1 MPPNES
7 VRPLLAAHT
16 MLPLEGSPGKWKLQN
31 ACIVYRM
38 GRSNTSVPEA
48 RLYGGGLSHWNYPVG
63 AKIFSRN
70 NLSANILGFS
80 EMRGYGLAGT
90 VLTEEQAGTLDLNRC
105 DQRANGLAVFL
116 ANNNIYHLNFHV
128 VTTFES
134 LRDHAGPNVIL
145 LPLIGRLSTDHE
157 PLTASKMHV
166 WEYSVRALTASTSK
180 ALVRDLHR
188 LFGAPCTCVG
198 HLWGD
203 TGAFEPRAVGART
216 RWAAFTHAA
225 LANSRFQLELHSA
238 AVPTRDTRLTY
249 VSRSSTR
256 RVVNEADL
264 FRLIFQLSPSARS
277 VQLETMTV
285 AEQMIAIASSRII
298 VAGHGAALAWL
309 PFLAGAQERAACIE
323 IVIPHHPAT
332 YKSRSMYSRLA
343 VAMAVHYQRIH
354 TKFANQ
360 TKCPGAKKKERA
372 ILKCDNEA
380 RVDDVQPAVQRALDF
395 IGRSRGPGSSGSNV
409 WCANLR
415 PCLAG
420 QIAPKELVRPLANTS
435 RPLLVP
441 VTMHSGADILRGSP
455 GKWEL
460 RHSCVAY
467 HRDHRNVTSV
477 QFISRSNIFAR
488 IDGFV
493 GSSPLAGVATVRP
506 MIYATELDGCDFV
519 GRVIAVSN
527 LRREVTEAKLLLPL
541 GRDLPPTD
549 RRTREALSR
558 LFRSP
563 CLCFDHVF
571 GDTGPSPVVK

>member
-1 MPPNES
+1 
-7 VRPLLAAHT
+7 
-16 MLPLEGSPGKWKLQN
+16 MLPLEGSPGKWALHN

-38 GRSNTSVPEA
+38 GRLNTSVPGA
-48 RLYGGGLSHWNYPVG
+48 RLYGDGLSHWNYPVG
-63 AKIFSRN
+63 ARIFSRN

-80 EMRGYGLAGT
+80 EMRGYGSAGT
-90 VLTEEQAGTLDLNRC
+90 VRTEEQAGTLDLNRC

-128 VTTFES
+128 VTAFES
-134 LRDHAGPNVIL
+134 LRDHAGPDVIL
-145 LPLIGRLSTDHE
+145 LPWIGRLSTDHE

-188 LFGAPCTCVG
+188 LFSAPCTCVE

-225 LANSRFQLELHSA
+225 LANSRLQLGLPSA
-238 AVPTRDTRLTY
+238 AVPSRDTRIIY
-249 VSRSSTR
+249 VSRSSSR

-264 FRLIFQLSPSARS
+264 LRVIFQLAPFTRS

-285 AEQMIAIASSRII
+285 AEQMIAIASSHIF

-332 YKSRSMYSRLA
+332 YKSRSMYSRVA
-343 VAMAVHYQRIH
+343 VGMGLHYQRIS
-354 TKFANQ
+354 TKFTNA
-360 TKCPGAKKKERA
+360 TKCPGARKKERA
-372 ILKCDNEA
+372 ILKCDNDA
-380 RVDDVQPAVQRALDF
+380 RVVEVQPAVQRALDF
-395 IGRSRGPGSSGSNV
+395 ISRSRGQGLSESNV
-409 WCANLR
+409 WCAHFR

-420 QIAPKELVRPLANTS
+420 ETAPKELMRPLANTR
-435 RPLLVP
+435 RPQLVA
-441 VTMHSGADILRGSP
+441 MNSGAEILRGSP
-455 GKWEL
+455 GKWL
-460 RHSCVAY
+460 LHNSCVAY

-477 QFISRSNIFAR
+477 QFISRSNIFAH
-488 IDGFV
+488 IEGYV
-493 GSSPLAGVATVRP
+493 GASHQGAVATVRP
-506 MIYATELDGCDFV
+506 MTHAAELDGCDFV
-519 GRVIAVSN
+519 DRVVAVSN
-527 LRREVTEAKLLLPL
+527 LRTEAREAELLLPL
-541 GRDLPPTD
+541 GRDISVRLSWPTGQ
-549 RRTREALSR
+549 RTLAHLLR
-558 LFRSP
+558 LP

-571 GDTGPSPVVK
+571 GDTGPSPVISSTVM

>member
-1 MPPNES
+1 
-7 VRPLLAAHT
+7 
-16 MLPLEGSPGKWKLQN
+16 MLHSPT
-31 ACIVYRM
+31 AV
-38 GRSNTSVPEA
+38 
-48 RLYGGGLSHWNYPVG
+48 
-63 AKIFSRN
+63 F
-70 NLSANILGFS
+70 NLSCIQPLCQ
-80 EMRGYGLAGT
+80 RGTPVSHTTPELDSAG
-90 VLTEEQAGTLDLNRC
+90 R
-105 DQRANGLAVFL
+105 QRGGSLSSDIPAVS
-116 ANNNIYHLNFHV
+116 V
-128 VTTFES
+128 
-134 LRDHAGPNVIL
+134 
-145 LPLIGRLSTDHE
+145 
-157 PLTASKMHV
+157 
-166 WEYSVRALTASTSK
+166 YSI
-180 ALVRDLHR
+180 
-188 LFGAPCTCVG
+188 
-198 HLWGD
+198 
-203 TGAFEPRAVGART
+203 
-216 RWAAFTHAA
+216 
-225 LANSRFQLELHSA
+225 
-238 AVPTRDTRLTY
+238 
-249 VSRSSTR
+249 
-256 RVVNEADL
+256 VN
-264 FRLIFQLSPSARS
+264 
-277 VQLETMTV
+277 ETMTV
-285 AEQMIAIASSRII
+285 AEQMIAIASSHII
-298 VAGHGAALAWL
+298 AGHGAALAW

-372 ILKCDNEA
+372 ILRCDNEA

-395 IGRSRGPGSSGSNV
+395 IGRSRGRGSSGSNV
-409 WCANLR
+409 WCANFR

-420 QIAPKELVRPLANTS
+420 QIAPKELVRPLKNTS

-460 RHSCVAY
+460 HHSCVAY

-506 MIYATELDGCDFV
+506 MIHATELDGCDVV
-519 GRVIAVSN
+519 GRAIAVSN
-527 LRREVTEAKLLLPL
+527 LRREVTEAELLLPL

-558 LFRSP
+558 LLRSP
-563 CLCFDHVF
+563 CLCFEHVF

>member
-1 MPPNES
+1 
-7 VRPLLAAHT
+7 
-16 MLPLEGSPGKWKLQN
+16 MLPLEGSPGKWKLHN

-38 GRSNTSVPEA
+38 GRSNTSVPKA

-63 AKIFSRN
+63 ARMFSRN

-90 VLTEEQAGTLDLNRC
+90 VHTEEQAGDLDLNRC

-128 VTTFES
+128 VTAFES
-134 LRDHAGPNVIL
+134 LRDHAGNDVIL
-145 LPLIGRLSTDHE
+145 LPWIGRLSTDHE

-180 ALVRDLHR
+180 ELVRDLQR
-188 LFGAPCTCVG
+188 LFSAPCTCVE

-225 LANSRFQLELHSA
+225 LANSRLQLGMPSA
-238 AVPTRDTRLTY
+238 AVPTRDTRLIY

-264 FRLIFQLSPSARS
+264 LRVIFQLAPFARS

-285 AEQMIAIASSRII
+285 AEQMIAIASSHIF

-309 PFLAGAQERAACIE
+309 PFLAGAHERAACIE
-323 IVIPHHPAT
+323 IVIPHHPTT
-332 YKSRSMYSRLA
+332 YKSRSMYSRIA
-343 VAMAVHYQRIH
+343 VAMAMHYQSIS
-354 TKFANQ
+354 TKFAND

-380 RVDDVQPAVQRALDF
+380 RVVEVQPAVQRALDF
-395 IGRSRGPGSSGSNV
+395 ISRSRGQGSSQGSNV
-409 WCANLR
+409 WCANFR

-420 QIAPKELVRPLANTS
+420 QTAPKELVRPLANTR

-441 VTMHSGADILRGSP
+441 VTMHSGAEILRGSP

-460 RHSCVAY
+460 HNSCVAY
-467 HRDHRNVTSV
+467 HRGHRNVTSV
-477 QFISRSNIFAR
+477 QFISRSNIFAH
-488 IDGFV
+488 IEGFV
-493 GSSPLAGVATVRP
+493 GASHVGAVATVRP
-506 MIYATELDGCDFV
+506 MTRAAELDGCDFV
-519 GRVIAVSN
+519 DRVVAVSN
-527 LRREVTEAKLLLPL
+527 LRTESREAELLLPL
-541 GRDLPPTD
+541 GRDLPWPID
-549 RRTREALSR
+549 RLTRGALGH
-558 LFRSP
+558 LLRSP

-571 GDTGPSPVVK
+571 GDTGPSPVISSNRVRPG

>member
-1 MPPNES
+1 
-7 VRPLLAAHT
+7 
-16 MLPLEGSPGKWKLQN
+16 MLPLEGSPGKWKLHN

-105 DQRANGLAVFL
+105 DQRAKGLAVFL

-134 LRDHAGPNVIL
+134 LRDHAGPDVIL

-188 LFGAPCTCVG
+188 LFGAPCTCVE

-249 VSRSSTR
+249 VSRRSTR

-277 VQLETMTV
+277 VQLETMTI
-285 AEQMIAIASSRII
+285 AEQMIAIASSHII

-360 TKCPGAKKKERA
+360 TKCPGARKKERA

-395 IGRSRGPGSSGSNV
+395 IGRSRGRGSSGSNV
-409 WCANLR
+409 WCANFR

-460 RHSCVAY
+460 HHSCVAY

-506 MIYATELDGCDFV
+506 MIHATELDGCDFV
-519 GRVIAVSN
+519 GRAIAVSN
-527 LRREVTEAKLLLPL
+527 LRREVTEAELLLPL

-558 LFRSP
+558 LLRSP
-563 CLCFDHVF
+563 CLCFEHVF